1 MQLLWTK
8 TQTCHMSLTNFITS
22 SKVVSHLT
30 TSRNQT
36 LNIVVTFKMYT
47 GYLYLM
53 YGYSTH
59 KYIIPKGT
67 PGYRHRTKF
76 LGCRVHKTKKTKTK
90 TQQNTICFGHNFMQT
105 NTNNVNK
112 T

>member
-1 MQLLWTK
+1 
-8 TQTCHMSLTNFITS
+8 
-22 SKVVSHLT
+22 
-30 TSRNQT
+30 
-36 LNIVVTFKMYT
+36 
-47 GYLYLM
+47 M

-76 LGCRVHKTKKTKTK
+76 LGCRVHKTKKNKTK

-105 NTNNVNK
+105 NTNNGNK
-112 T
+112 TMLPPINNRTLRQTEHCFYAEIIMDTKTRSSECKDA